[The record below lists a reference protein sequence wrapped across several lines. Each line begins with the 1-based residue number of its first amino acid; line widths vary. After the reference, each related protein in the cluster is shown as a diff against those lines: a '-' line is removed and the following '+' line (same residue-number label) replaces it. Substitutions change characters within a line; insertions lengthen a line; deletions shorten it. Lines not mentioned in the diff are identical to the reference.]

1 MNPLS
6 LDLSILKDFNFE
18 KPPVGVKF
26 LLKKPEG
33 IERLDKNLAFCAMT
47 AEAQERGTPFYVDIK
62 NHACAPGTYVLGH
75 DLPPVVEAGY
85 FGVALQAFKEPYAN
99 RRVYSILPRLDK
111 ETVGCV
117 TFSPLDALT
126 FNPDILIILTDDV
139 SQTEIIMRAISYTTG
154 KVLTS
159 KMTNVLGCAWLYAY
173 PYITGEINYITTGIG
188 FGMKQQKAFPEGRQ
202 VVSIPFDCLPVV
214 IRNLEEMPWVPPSY
228 TEEGEEIDK
237 KLFDDF
243 GIPFQF

>member
-6 LDLSILKDFNFE
+6 LDLSIFNKFDFE

-26 LLKKPEG
+26 VLEKPEG
-33 IERLDKNLAFCAMT
+33 IERLDKNLAFCAMPG
-47 AEAQERGTPFYVDIK
+47 EAQERGTPFYTDIK
-62 NHACAPGTYVLGH
+62 NHACPPGTYTLGH
-75 DLPPVVEAGY
+75 DLPPAVEGGY

-99 RRVYSILPRLDK
+99 RRIYDILPRFNKD
-111 ETVGCV
+111 TVNYIA
-117 TFSPLDALT
+117 FSPLDRLSY
-126 FNPDILIILTDDV
+126 NPDLLIILTNDV

-173 PYITGEINYITTGIG
+173 PYKTGEINYITTGIG

-202 VVSIPFDCLPVV
+202 VVSIPFDWLPVV
-214 IRNLEEMPWVPPSY
+214 IRNLQEMPWVPPSY
-228 TEEGEEIDK
+228 TDEGEEIDK
-237 KLFDDF
+237 KLFDEF
-243 GIPFQF
+243 GISFQF